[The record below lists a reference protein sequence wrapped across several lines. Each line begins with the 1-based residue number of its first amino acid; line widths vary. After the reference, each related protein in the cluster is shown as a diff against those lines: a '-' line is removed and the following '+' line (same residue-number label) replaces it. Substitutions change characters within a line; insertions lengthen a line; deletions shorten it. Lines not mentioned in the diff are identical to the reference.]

1 MNRIFN
7 NKGQTL
13 VMFVMILPILL
24 MIIMMVIDIGR
35 MVQRR
40 EELDSINYI
49 LVDYGLD
56 NIEINNL
63 EDKLREILDKNDK
76 SIDIVKINIDKESL
90 EVEVILRDK
99 VDLLI
104 LKDNKLFRVKSDYIG
119 RVVDNKKIIERNK

>member
-1 MNRIFN
+1 MNRFLN
-7 NKGQTL
+7 NKGQSL

-24 MIIMMVIDIGR
+24 MIIMMVIDIGK

-104 LKDNKLFRVKSDYIG
+104 FKDNKLFRVKSDYIG

>member
-1 MNRIFN
+1 MNRFLN
-7 NKGQTL
+7 NKGQSL

-24 MIIMMVIDIGR
+24 MIIMMVIDIGK

-104 LKDNKLFRVKSDYIG
+104 LKDNKVFRVKSDYIG

>member
-24 MIIMMVIDIGR
+24 MIIMMVIDIGK

>member
-1 MNRIFN
+1 MNRFLN
-7 NKGQTL
+7 NKGQSL
-13 VMFVMILPILL
+13 VMFVMILTILL
-24 MIIMMVIDIGR
+24 MIIMMVIDIGK

>member
-1 MNRIFN
+1 MNRFLN
-7 NKGQTL
+7 NKGQSL

-24 MIIMMVIDIGR
+24 MIIMMVIDIGK

-56 NIEINNL
+56 NIEINSL

>member
-24 MIIMMVIDIGR
+24 MIIMMVIDIGK

-56 NIEINNL
+56 NVDLDNL
-63 EDKLREILDKNDK
+63 EDKLKEILGKNDK
-76 SIDIVKINIDKESL
+76 NIDIVKINIDKESL
-90 EVEVILRDK
+90 EVEVILRDE

-104 LKDNKLFRVKSDYIG
+104 LKDNKLFRVKSDYVG
-119 RVVDNKKIIERNK
+119 RIVDNKKIIERNK

>member
-1 MNRIFN
+1 MNRFLN
-7 NKGQTL
+7 NKGQSL
-13 VMFVMILPILL
+13 VMFIMILPILL
-24 MIIMMVIDIGR
+24 MIIMMVIDIGK

-56 NIEINNL
+56 NIELNNL
-63 EDKLREILDKNDK
+63 EDKLKEILDKNDK

-90 EVEVILRDK
+90 EIEVILRDE

-104 LKDNKLFRVKSDYIG
+104 LKDNKLFRVKSDYVG

>member
-1 MNRIFN
+1 MNRFLN
-7 NKGQTL
+7 NKGQSL

-24 MIIMMVIDIGR
+24 MIIMMVIDIGK

-56 NIEINNL
+56 NIELNNL
-63 EDKLREILDKNDK
+63 EDKLKEILDKNDK

>member
-1 MNRIFN
+1 MNRFLN
-7 NKGQTL
+7 NKGQSL

-24 MIIMMVIDIGR
+24 MIIMMVIDIGK

-56 NIEINNL
+56 NIELNNL
-63 EDKLREILDKNDK
+63 EDKLKEILDKNDK

-90 EVEVILRDK
+90 ELEVILRDE

-104 LKDNKLFRVKSDYIG
+104 LKDNKLFRVKSDYVG

>member
-1 MNRIFN
+1 MNRFLN
-7 NKGQTL
+7 NKGQSL

-24 MIIMMVIDIGR
+24 MIIMMVIDIGK

-90 EVEVILRDK
+90 EIEVILRDE

>member
-1 MNRIFN
+1 MNRILN
-7 NKGQTL
+7 NKGQSL

-24 MIIMMVIDIGR
+24 MIIMMVIDIGK

-56 NIEINNL
+56 NIELNNL
-63 EDKLREILDKNDK
+63 EDKLKEILDKNDK

>member
-1 MNRIFN
+1 MNRFLN
-7 NKGQTL
+7 NKGQSL

-24 MIIMMVIDIGR
+24 MIIMMVIDIGK

-56 NIEINNL
+56 NIELNNL
-63 EDKLREILDKNDK
+63 EDKLKEILDKNDK

-90 EVEVILRDK
+90 GVEVILRDE

-104 LKDNKLFRVKSDYIG
+104 LKDNKLFRVKSDYVG

>member
-1 MNRIFN
+1 MNRILN
-7 NKGQTL
+7 NKGQSL

-24 MIIMMVIDIGR
+24 MIIMMVIDIGK

>member
-1 MNRIFN
+1 MNRILN
-7 NKGQTL
+7 NKGQSL

-24 MIIMMVIDIGR
+24 MIIMMVIDIGK

-56 NIEINNL
+56 NIELNNL
-63 EDKLREILDKNDK
+63 EDKLKEILDKNDK

-104 LKDNKLFRVKSDYIG
+104 LKDNKLFRVKSDYVG

>member
-1 MNRIFN
+1 
-7 NKGQTL
+7 
-13 VMFVMILPILL
+13 
-24 MIIMMVIDIGR
+24 MVIDIGK

-56 NIEINNL
+56 NIELNNL
-63 EDKLREILDKNDK
+63 EDKLKEILDKN
-76 SIDIVKINIDKESL
+76 ESL
-90 EVEVILRDK
+90 EVEVILRDE

-104 LKDNKLFRVKSDYIG
+104 LKDNKLFRVKSDYVG

>member
-1 MNRIFN
+1 MNRFLN
-7 NKGQTL
+7 NKGQSL

-24 MIIMMVIDIGR
+24 MIIMMVIDIGK

-56 NIEINNL
+56 NIELNNL
-63 EDKLREILDKNDK
+63 EDKLKEILDKNDK

-90 EVEVILRDK
+90 EVEVILRDE
-99 VDLLI
+99 VDLLV
-104 LKDNKLFRVKSDYIG
+104 LKDNKLFRVKSDYVG

>member
-1 MNRIFN
+1 MNRFLN
-7 NKGQTL
+7 NKGQSL

-24 MIIMMVIDIGR
+24 MIIMMVIDIGK

-90 EVEVILRDK
+90 EVEVILRDE

-104 LKDNKLFRVKSDYIG
+104 LKDNKLFRVKSDYVG
-119 RVVDNKKIIERNK
+119 RIVDNKKIIERNK

>member
-1 MNRIFN
+1 MNRFLN
-7 NKGQTL
+7 NKGQSL

-24 MIIMMVIDIGR
+24 MIIMMVIDIGK

-56 NIEINNL
+56 NIELNNL
-63 EDKLREILDKNDK
+63 EDKLKEILDKNDK

-90 EVEVILRDK
+90 EVEVILRDE

-104 LKDNKLFRVKSDYIG
+104 LKDNKLFRVKSDYVG

>member
-1 MNRIFN
+1 MNRFLN
-7 NKGQTL
+7 NKGQSL

-24 MIIMMVIDIGR
+24 MIIMMVIDIGK

-40 EELDSINYI
+40 EELDSINYM

>member
-1 MNRIFN
+1 MNRFLN
-7 NKGQTL
+7 NKGQSL

-24 MIIMMVIDIGR
+24 MIIMMVIDIGK

-56 NIEINNL
+56 NIELNNL
-63 EDKLREILDKNDK
+63 EDKLKEILDKNDK
-76 SIDIVKINIDKESL
+76 SIDIVKINIDKEAL
-90 EVEVILRDK
+90 EIEVILRDE

-104 LKDNKLFRVKSDYIG
+104 LKDNKLFRVKSDYVG

>member
-1 MNRIFN
+1 MNRFLN
-7 NKGQTL
+7 NKGQSL

-24 MIIMMVIDIGR
+24 MIIMMVIDIGK

-40 EELDSINYI
+40 EELDSINYV

-56 NIEINNL
+56 NIELNNL
-63 EDKLREILDKNDK
+63 EDKLKEILDKNDK
-76 SIDIVKINIDKESL
+76 SIAIVKINIDKESL
-90 EVEVILRDK
+90 EVEVILRDE

-104 LKDNKLFRVKSDYIG
+104 LKDNKLFRVKSDYVG

>member
-1 MNRIFN
+1 MNRFLN
-7 NKGQTL
+7 NKGQSL

-24 MIIMMVIDIGR
+24 MIIMMVIDIGK

-56 NIEINNL
+56 NIELNNL
-63 EDKLREILDKNDK
+63 EDKLKEILDKNDK

-90 EVEVILRDK
+90 EVEVILRDE

>member
-1 MNRIFN
+1 MNRILN
-7 NKGQTL
+7 NKGQSL

-24 MIIMMVIDIGR
+24 MIIMMVIDIGK

-56 NIEINNL
+56 NIELNNL
-63 EDKLREILDKNDK
+63 EDKLKEILDKNDK
-76 SIDIVKINIDKESL
+76 SIDIVKINIDKEFL
-90 EVEVILRDK
+90 EIEVILRDE

-104 LKDNKLFRVKSDYIG
+104 LKDNKLFRVKSDYVG

>member
-1 MNRIFN
+1 MNRFLN
-7 NKGQTL
+7 NKGQSL

-24 MIIMMVIDIGR
+24 MIIMMVIDIGK

-40 EELDSINYI
+40 EELDIINYI
-49 LVDYGLD
+49 LVDNGLD

>member
-1 MNRIFN
+1 MMLN

-13 VMFVMILPILL
+13 VIFVIFIPLFIG
-24 MIIMMVIDIGR
+24 MMALVFDIGN
-35 MVQRR
+35 VIY
-40 EELDSINYI
+40 EHSEVESINKI
-49 LVDYGLD
+49 IIDYGLD

>member
-1 MNRIFN
+1 MNRFLN
-7 NKGQTL
+7 NKGQSL

-24 MIIMMVIDIGR
+24 MIIMMVIDIGK

-56 NIEINNL
+56 NIELNNL
-63 EDKLREILDKNDK
+63 ENKLKEILDKNDK

-90 EVEVILRDK
+90 EVEVILRDE

-104 LKDNKLFRVKSDYIG
+104 LKDNKLFRVKSDYVG

>member
-1 MNRIFN
+1 MNRILN
-7 NKGQTL
+7 NKGQSL

-24 MIIMMVIDIGR
+24 MIIMMVIDIGK

-40 EELDSINYI
+40 EELDSVNYI

-63 EDKLREILDKNDK
+63 EDKLKEILDKNDK

-90 EVEVILRDK
+90 EVEVILRDE

-104 LKDNKLFRVKSDYIG
+104 LKDNKLFRVKSDYVG
-119 RVVDNKKIIERNK
+119 SVVDNKKIIERNK

>member
-1 MNRIFN
+1 MNRFLN
-7 NKGQTL
+7 NKGQSL

-24 MIIMMVIDIGR
+24 MIIMMVIDIGK

>member
-1 MNRIFN
+1 MNRILN
-7 NKGQTL
+7 NKGQSL

-24 MIIMMVIDIGR
+24 MIIMMVIDIGK

-90 EVEVILRDK
+90 EVEVILRDE

>member
-1 MNRIFN
+1 MNRFLN
-7 NKGQTL
+7 NKGQSL

-24 MIIMMVIDIGR
+24 MIIMMVIDIGK

-119 RVVDNKKIIERNK
+119 RVVDNKKIIESNK

>member
-24 MIIMMVIDIGR
+24 MIIMMVIDIGK

-56 NIEINNL
+56 NVDLDNL
-63 EDKLREILDKNDK
+63 EDKLKEILGKNDK

-90 EVEVILRDK
+90 EVEVILRDE

-104 LKDNKLFRVKSDYIG
+104 LKDNKLFRVKSDYVG
-119 RVVDNKKIIERNK
+119 RIVDNKKIIERNK

>member
-1 MNRIFN
+1 MNRFLN
-7 NKGQTL
+7 NKGQSL

-24 MIIMMVIDIGR
+24 MIIMMVIDIGK

-56 NIEINNL
+56 NIELNNL
-63 EDKLREILDKNDK
+63 ENKLKEILDKNDK

-90 EVEVILRDK
+90 EVEVILRDE

>member
-1 MNRIFN
+1 MNRILN
-7 NKGQTL
+7 NKGQSL

-24 MIIMMVIDIGR
+24 MIIMMVIDIGK

-56 NIEINNL
+56 NIELNNL
-63 EDKLREILDKNDK
+63 EDKLKEILDKNDK

-90 EVEVILRDK
+90 VVEVILRDE

-104 LKDNKLFRVKSDYIG
+104 LKDNKLFRVKSDYVG

>member
-1 MNRIFN
+1 MNRFLN
-7 NKGQTL
+7 NKGQSL

-24 MIIMMVIDIGR
+24 MIIMMLIDIGK

>member
-1 MNRIFN
+1 MNRFLN
-7 NKGQTL
+7 NKGQSL

-24 MIIMMVIDIGR
+24 MIIMMVIDIGK

-90 EVEVILRDK
+90 EVEVILRDE